1 MVNPRIEL
9 RAFVQQ
15 SGVQVKHLASAL
27 GMSRAYLYLLMDED
41 SEQLPSRAKAAALE
55 EIAGIPRDAWN
66 IPYVPVETEQAA

>member
-1 MVNPRIEL
+1 
-9 RAFVQQ
+9 
-15 SGVQVKHLASAL
+15 
-27 GMSRAYLYLLMDED
+27 MSRAYLYLLMDED